1 MQNVPNKKILVTGGG
16 SGGHLVSAQTLI
28 QSMLNEYMISPQ
40 SIVYVGGDLGM
51 EEEKDGNSI
60 EQKQMVHK
68 EFKVYFI
75 RAGKLQRRVSFNTVK
90 LLFRSILG
98 FVDSYRIFTKEKPDI
113 VISTGGFV
121 SVPVCI
127 VSKCFGIPVYLH
139 EQTAAVGLA
148 NKIVG
153 KIANKV
159 YISFKNSSKYFP
171 KGKTIHTGN
180 ILRKNIFQKDETQKT
195 DQDIIE
201 LFKQK
206 LPILYISGGSLGSH
220 IINMK
225 VLSKLDSLLDKYS
238 VLLQT
243 GDNRKLKDFELAE
256 ERKSKLDE
264 EKRERFLPV
273 KYVDSD
279 SIGYVFN
286 NMNLFIGRSG
296 ANTVYELG
304 VLKKYA
310 ILIPIPW
317 VTHNE
322 QYLNAKVLEDLGTAK
337 ILEEKYLQDIDLVS
351 EIEKFEEQVK
361 LRDINTEKLEEI
373 FPINATSK
381 ILNDII

>member
-28 QSMLNEYMISPQ
+28 QSMLNEYMMSPQ

-60 EQKQMVHK
+60 EQKQMVDK

-153 KIANKV
+153 KVANKI

-195 DQDIIE
+195 DKDIIE

-238 VLLQT
+238 ILLQT